1 MDADEPARLAHPEGM
16 QRLRRLKLVGVS
28 IALVVLGCD
37 GSTGTSAPA
46 STPART
52 RAAEAEGPA
61 VTRPSSTARTP
72 APVPVSPVPTAVEIP
87 DEGTGSFALAAG
99 EGARLGSGSLLRYT
113 VEVEGGLPYG
123 AAGIAW
129 MVDATLADPR
139 SWIGGGEYAFQRTD
153 GDGDIRVL
161 LASPA
166 TTDQLC
172 APLRTRGEVSCR
184 NSDLVVINARR
195 WAYGIEAY
203 GDDLAAYR
211 QYVVNH
217 EMGHAIGLGHVG
229 CPGAGQAAPVM
240 LQQTYGMDGCT
251 PNPWPY
257 P

>member
-1 MDADEPARLAHPEGM
+1 M
-16 QRLRRLKLVGVS
+16 QRLHRLMLVGVS

-37 GSTGTSAPA
+37 SSTQTSAPA
-46 STPART
+46 PTPART
-52 RAAEAEGPA
+52 RIAEGEGPA
-61 VTRPSSTARTP
+61 VTRPSSPARTP

-87 DEGTGSFALAAG
+87 AEGTGSFTVAAG
-99 EGARLGSGSLLRYT
+99 ESAQLGSGRLVRYT
-113 VEVEGGLPYG
+113 VEVESGLPYG
-123 AAGIAW
+123 AAGFALA
-129 MVDATLADPR
+129 VDTTLADPR

-153 GDGDIRVL
+153 GDGDVRVL

-184 NSDLVVINARR
+184 NGELVVINARR

-203 GDDLAAYR
+203 GDDPTAYR

-217 EMGHAIGLGHVG
+217 EMGHAIGFGHVG
-229 CPGAGQAAPVM
+229 CSGPGEAAPVM
-240 LQQTYGMDGCT
+240 LQQTYGLQGCH

>member
-1 MDADEPARLAHPEGM
+1 MRRLH
-16 QRLRRLKLVGVS
+16 RLKLVGVS

-37 GSTGTSAPA
+37 GTTEPSVV
-46 STPART
+46 STPT
-52 RAAEAEGPA
+52 STLFAEAERHA

-72 APVPVSPVPTAVEIP
+72 APAPVSPVPTAVEIP
-87 DEGTGSFALAAG
+87 AQGTGSFAVAAG
-99 EGARLGSGSLLRYT
+99 EGPRLGSGRLLRYT
-113 VEVEGGLPYG
+113 VEVERGLPYA
-123 AAGIAW
+123 AAGIALA
-129 MVDATLADPR
+129 VDTTLADPR

-153 GDGDIRVL
+153 GDGDVRVL

-184 NSDLVVINARR
+184 NGDLVVINARR

-203 GDDLAAYR
+203 GDDPAAYR

-217 EMGHAIGLGHVG
+217 EMGHALDFGHVG
-229 CPGAGQAAPVM
+229 CPGTGEAAPVM
-240 LQQTYGMDGCT
+240 LQQTYGLQGCT

>member
-1 MDADEPARLAHPEGM
+1 M
-16 QRLRRLKLVGVS
+16 RRLHRLELVGVS

-37 GSTGTSAPA
+37 GSTETGVPAP
-46 STPART
+46 TPANIRG
-52 RAAEAEGPA
+52 AEGEGPA
-61 VTRPSSTARTP
+61 VTRPNSTARTP
-72 APVPVSPVPTAVEIP
+72 DPVPVTPVPTAVEIP
-87 DEGTGSFALAAG
+87 AEGTGGFAVAAG
-99 EGARLGSGSLLRYT
+99 EGSQLGSGSLLRYT

-123 AAGIAW
+123 AADIALV
-129 MVDATLADPR
+129 VDTTLADPR

-153 GDGDIRVL
+153 GNGDVRVL

-166 TTDQLC
+166 TTDRLC

-184 NSDLVVINARR
+184 NGDLVVINARR
-195 WAYGIEAY
+195 WAYGIDAY

-217 EMGHAIGLGHVG
+217 EMGHAIGFGHVG
-229 CPGAGQAAPVM
+229 CPGPGEAAPVM
-240 LQQTYGMDGCT
+240 LQQTYGLQGCT

>member
-1 MDADEPARLAHPEGM
+1 M
-16 QRLRRLKLVGVS
+16 QGLHRLKLVGVS

-37 GSTGTSAPA
+37 GSTETSAPA
-46 STPART
+46 PTPANT
-52 RAAEAEGPA
+52 RGAKGEGPA

-72 APVPVSPVPTAVEIP
+72 DPVPVSPVPTAVEIP
-87 DEGTGSFALAAG
+87 AVGTGSFAVAAG
-99 EGARLGSGSLLRYT
+99 EGAQLGSGRLIRYT
-113 VEVEGGLPYG
+113 VEVEGGLPYA

-129 MVDATLADPR
+129 TVDATLADPR
-139 SWIGGGEYAFQRTD
+139 SWIGGGEYAFQRTG
-153 GDGDIRVL
+153 GDGDVRIL

-184 NSDLVVINARR
+184 NGDLVVINARR

-203 GDDLAAYR
+203 GDDLATYR

-217 EMGHAIGLGHVG
+217 EMGHAIGFGHVG
-229 CPGAGQAAPVM
+229 CPGPGEAAPVM
-240 LQQTYGMDGCT
+240 LQQTYGLQGCT

>member
-1 MDADEPARLAHPEGM
+1 M
-16 QRLRRLKLVGVS
+16 QGLHRLKLVGVS

-37 GSTGTSAPA
+37 GSTETSAPA
-46 STPART
+46 PTPART
-52 RAAEAEGPA
+52 RVAEGERPA
-61 VTRPSSTARTP
+61 VTVPSSTARTP
-72 APVPVSPVPTAVEIP
+72 TPVTVSPAPTAVEIP
-87 DEGTGSFALAAG
+87 AEGTGSFSVAAG
-99 EGARLGSGSLLRYT
+99 EGARLGSGRLIRYT

-123 AAGIAW
+123 ATGIARA
-129 MVDATLADPR
+129 VDTTLADPH

-153 GDGDIRVL
+153 GDGDVRVL

-184 NSDLVVINARR
+184 NGDLVVINARR
-195 WAYGIEAY
+195 WADGIQAY

-211 QYVVNH
+211 QYIVNH

-229 CPGAGQAAPVM
+229 CPGAGRMAPVM
-240 LQQTYGMDGCT
+240 LQQTYGLDGCT